1 MNNAETQR
9 DNRII
14 VFSGNVG
21 AGKSTVARLLT
32 ERFGGEHLRTQDFLK
47 RLAPNLQQERRTL
60 QLFGER
66 LDQQT
71 KGTWV
76 RDGLDQA
83 VRRAEPGSLVIVDSV
98 RIEAQVEAIRA
109 GYGQQVVHVHLRAEL
124 AELARRY
131 RQRKES
137 RLKELVSYA
146 AVRRNKTEKRIDELG
161 KIADIVV
168 HTDRCTPQDVLVRV
182 ASQIGLYGREN
193 IRLVDVLVGAAYGSE
208 GKGQI
213 AAYLAPEYRFAGSS
227 RRTKRWPFSL

>member
-1 MNNAETQR
+1 MYT
-9 DNRII
+9 
-14 VFSGNVG
+14 
-21 AGKSTVARLLT
+21 STFWRTARPT
-32 ERFGGEHLRTQDFLK
+32 E
-47 RLAPNLQQERRTL
+47 
-60 QLFGER
+60 
-66 LDQQT
+66 

-109 GYGQQVVHVHLRAEL
+109 GYGQQVVHVHLRAEV

-168 HTDRCTPQDVLVRV
+168 HT
-182 ASQIGLYGREN
+182 
-193 IRLVDVLVGAAYGSE
+193 
-208 GKGQI
+208 I
-213 AAYLAPEYRFAGSS
+213 AALLRMCWSELQARSAFMAANTSD
-227 RRTKRWPFSL
+227 